1 MNPHAVVPLIA
12 SIAYVPLLVILGLNR
27 PWNSRQRA
35 FVLFLIPAFLWSVI
49 DVFFRGDFFPE
60 AQVMLVAAGI
70 CVVIWMVVQFH
81 YLLASYYSPQ
91 WVTVPLAYLFVIATV
106 ALAIHGD
113 IPKGVEHTPAG
124 LHVEYG
130 LSLFVIAILM
140 LFAIGVRDMR
150 HLISRSRVS
159 SNPTERNQIAYL
171 VLATASLIV
180 FLFMSF
186 TPAGGGFPFA
196 HIGNLVNAGLLTYA
210 VVAHHLL
217 DVRVILRKSLGY
229 LGIYVAGV
237 ATLLL
242 LLSIAHFLLGF
253 EPDVPTLAAAIGIG
267 IPVTFLFL
275 RFVREPWHRKVEET
289 LTGRKYNYRTQL
301 SQFIDKIH
309 DVPSLE
315 HFGRQLVTLLCL
327 STDCGRAYLLLPD
340 PESGD
345 FATHFRHPPVK
356 DSSIADLTI
365 RQDSPVLSWLKREA
379 RLLTRADLSIL
390 PEFQG
395 LWSGEKE
402 ALTAARVE
410 MLLPL
415 LHRRELVA
423 LLAVGTK
430 ANQRLHTTE
439 EVDLMYSVAN
449 QVAASMEK
457 QYLYEQLEQ
466 RDRELRL
473 INYLT
478 GIVTSS
484 LDIQGMFENFATELG
499 KVSSLDFAILTS
511 TEAEHL
517 GVLALAGPVRPGGLS
532 HSRVPLHGTATE
544 WVAEHRK
551 SLYEPDLKEHSACWP
566 GPALREADLRSALHL
581 PLVAR
586 DEVIGS
592 LTIASREADAYDQ
605 TERRLLER
613 LALQIGTP
621 IENSRLYSRAL
632 QRSRVDELT
641 GLFNR
646 RHFEERLNEEMSR
659 HARRGSA
666 FSIVILDLDSFKTYN
681 DMHGHPTGDRLLKRV
696 GELLNTHI
704 RTGDQAFRY
713 GGDEFVLLL
722 PETTCEEAQTVA
734 ERVKEHVGRQDAHT
748 GVTCSMGLASYPSDA
763 VMPRELV
770 DVADTALYYAKM
782 TGGNRVYLSSKL
794 LTQPDLKIEL
804 GSDAR
809 SRGLSAVYALVAAVD
824 ARDHYTYGHSRRA
837 NTIAVALAEAIGL
850 LPDDVSKVSS
860 AALLHDIGK
869 IGVPDRV
876 LNKKGRLTDEE
887 WETLKAHPR
896 LGASIVSNIPDLIPC
911 VGSILYHHERWDGTG
926 YPEGL
931 RGKQIPLGARIL
943 AIADA
948 FAAMS
953 SVRPYRVAHQTD
965 KILEEIR
972 RSAGTHFDPDLAEQ
986 LLKLIEA
993 GAPIEATSS

>member
-1 MNPHAVVPLIA
+1 MNPHALVPLIA
-12 SIAYVPLLVILGLNR
+12 SIAYIPLLVILGLNR

-49 DVFFRGDFFPE
+49 DVFFRGGLFPE
-60 AQVMLVAAGI
+60 AQATLVAAGI

-81 YLLASYYSPQ
+81 YLLVSYYSPQ
-91 WVTVPLAYLFVIATV
+91 WVTVPVAYLFVVATI
-106 ALAIHGD
+106 ALAIHGN
-113 IPKGVEHTPAG
+113 IPKAVVQTPVG
-124 LHVEYG
+124 LQVQYG
-130 LSLFVIAILM
+130 LSTIVIAVLM
-140 LFAIGVRDMR
+140 LFTIGVRDIC
-150 HLISRSRVS
+150 HLISRSRAL

-180 FLFMSF
+180 FLFISF
-186 TPAGGGFPFA
+186 APAGGGFPFA
-196 HIGNLVNAGLLTYA
+196 HVGNLVNAGLLTYA

-217 DVRVILRKSLGY
+217 DVRIILRRTLGY
-229 LGIYVAGV
+229 LSIYVVGV
-237 ATLLL
+237 ATVLLFL
-242 LLSIAHFLLGF
+242 FIGHFLLGF
-253 EPDVPTLAAAIGIG
+253 DPDLTTLAAAIGVG
-267 IPVTFLFL
+267 IPVTFFFL
-275 RFVREPWHRKVEET
+275 RVVSEPWHRKVEET

-301 SQFIDKIH
+301 SQFIERIH
-309 DVPSLE
+309 DVSSLE

-340 PESGD
+340 PDTGD
-345 FATHFRHPPVK
+345 FVTHFCYPSMKDTSGVGASIRH
-356 DSSIADLTI
+356 
-365 RQDSPVLSWLKREA
+365 DSPVVAWLKREA
-379 RLLTRADLSIL
+379 RMLTRADLSIL

-395 LWSGEKE
+395 LWWRERE
-402 ALTAARVE
+402 DLNAAHVQ

-415 LHRRELVA
+415 LHKGELVA
-423 LLAVGTK
+423 LLAMGTK
-430 ANQRLHTTE
+430 ANKRGHTTE
-439 EVDLMYSVAN
+439 EVDLMYSVAS

-484 LDIQGMFENFATELG
+484 LDIHSIFENFASELG
-499 KVSSLDFAILTS
+499 KVSSLDFALLTS
-511 TEAEHL
+511 IEADRLSVL
-517 GVLALAGPVRPGGLS
+517 GLAGPVRPSGLDQS
-532 HSRVPLHGTATE
+532 AVLHGTATE
-544 WVAEHRK
+544 WVAKHQRP
-551 SLYEPDLKEHSACWP
+551 LYEPDLKEHNATWP
-566 GPALREADLRSALHL
+566 TPALQEAGLSSALHL

-592 LTIASREADAYDQ
+592 LTIASRKADAYDQ

-632 QRSRVDELT
+632 QRSRLDELT

-646 RHFEERLNEEMSR
+646 RHFEERLDEEVSR
-659 HARRGSA
+659 HARKGSS

-681 DMHGHPTGDRLLKRV
+681 DMYGHPMGDRLLKRI

-713 GGDEFVLLL
+713 GGDEFVLIL
-722 PETTCEEAQTVA
+722 PESAWEEAQTVA
-734 ERVKEHVGRQDAHT
+734 ERIKERIGDQNRKS
-748 GVTCSMGLASYPSDA
+748 GVTCSIGLASYPSDA

-770 DVADTALYYAKM
+770 DIADTALYYAKM
-782 TGGNRVYLSSKL
+782 TGGNRVYLSSKV
-794 LTQPDLKIEL
+794 LTQPDPKIEP

-824 ARDHYTYGHSRRA
+824 ARDHYTYGHSRRV
-837 NTIAVALAEAIGL
+837 NTIAVALAETIGL

-876 LNKKGRLTDEE
+876 LNKKGKLTDEE
-887 WETLKAHPR
+887 WETLRGHPR

-911 VGSILYHHERWDGTG
+911 VSSILYHHERWDGSG

-931 RGKQIPLGARIL
+931 CGNQIPLGARIL

-953 SVRPYRVAHQTD
+953 SIRPYRVAYETD
-965 KILEEIR
+965 KILQEVR
-972 RSAGTHFDPDLAEQ
+972 MGAGTHFDPELVDQ
-986 LLKLIEA
+986 LLKLIETGLPL
-993 GAPIEATSS
+993 GATTG